1 MPKHPTCPKK
11 GCTDPVFN
19 RYCLRHDREELAKAA
34 AKSDPD
40 GAEESDPSD

>member
-19 RYCLRHDREELAKAA
+19 RFCLRHDREELAKAA
-34 AKSDPD
+34 KASPPD
-40 GAEESDPSD
+40 ASEESDPSD